1 MHPFPSMSRIAIVV
15 ALCAS
20 VAGCAGSQALD
31 RSVERHEASASTLES
46 QDRYADALR
55 EREAADADRQEQQ
68 RFERHDGDEA
78 PHPLG
83 IGR

>member
-1 MHPFPSMSRIAIVV
+1 VI

-20 VAGCAGSQALD
+20 AIGCAGSQALD
-31 RSVERHEASASTLES
+31 RSAKRHEASASTLEA
-46 QDRYADALR
+46 QGRYDDALR
-55 EREAADADRQEQQ
+55 EREAADDNRQDEQ
-68 RFERHDGDEA
+68 RFERHDGDDA